1 MVIDFHTHIFP
12 DAIAEKTIRFLGEKA
27 SIGAKTDGT
36 AAGLLHS
43 MEEGG
48 TDLSVILPVLTKPS
62 QFRSILSFAERLNK
76 TYPQRLF
83 SFGGIHPDSEQYKQ
97 ELRQIRD
104 AGLLGVKL
112 HPDYQGVMIDDP
124 RYLRIMDYASEL
136 GLVIVTHAGVDIG
149 YPDLVHCPPD
159 RMRKVLDQIKPPKL
173 VVAHYG
179 GWRQWEMVYEYLAGE
194 KVYLDTAFTLQEIPQ
209 ELFLKIF
216 QKHGA
221 KHILYATDSPW
232 GSQKEDLENLKKLP
246 LTKEEQ
252 ELVLWRNAAK
262 LLHIQKKLW

>member
-27 SIGAKTDGT
+27 SIRAKTDGT

-112 HPDYQGVMIDDP
+112 SLIH
-124 RYLRIMDYASEL
+124 
-136 GLVIVTHAGVDIG
+136 
-149 YPDLVHCPPD
+149 
-159 RMRKVLDQIKPPKL
+159 
-173 VVAHYG
+173 
-179 GWRQWEMVYEYLAGE
+179 
-194 KVYLDTAFTLQEIPQ
+194 
-209 ELFLKIF
+209 IF
-216 QKHGA
+216 IEGRSHGA
-221 KHILYATDSPW
+221 S
-232 GSQKEDLENLKKLP
+232 LKKKQIVLP
-246 LTKEEQ
+246 ICCCREGYIKE
-252 ELVLWRNAAK
+252 
-262 LLHIQKKLW
+262 KKLQF